1 MQKTSTPSIWSSNT
15 FNTSLELGQAFRHCA
30 PIWSECKGRGTLH
43 CTLGEGTQ
51 FSQYLSSPRGIT
63 KVMANCESKG
73 NLTKMLEGKGTC
85 DGLSMHP
92 RGVKTNT
99 DS

>member
-1 MQKTSTPSIWSSNT
+1 MCKDLTPLHVEKQYSMS
-15 FNTSLELGQAFRHCA
+15 FELGQAYTHCT

-51 FSQYLSSPRGIT
+51 FSQSFSSPRSIT
-63 KVMANCESKG
+63 KVLANCESKD

-85 DGLSMHP
+85 DGFSTHP
-92 RGVKTNT
+92 GGVKTNT